1 MLVFYSPYAGVQ
13 TTSTVQRRTD
23 YKYRLQVQSKGYR
36 VPEQYYRGPSRNL
49 EIIFLSSVKK
59 KLEIA
64 TNRVA
69 KATNFCD

>member
-13 TTSTVQRRTD
+13 TTSTVQR
-23 YKYRLQVQSKGYR
+23 LQSASAILPRPKQK
-36 VPEQYYRGPSRNL
+36 SRNN
-49 EIIFLSSVKK
+49 LSKLCLKK
-59 KLEIA
+59 KTRLEIA